1 MTRESKRERGR
12 DREGER
18 ERVLVPTVAIN
29 FYELMTFYTTT
40 STAGPCVFC
49 GYPGFH
55 VSIPNN
61 MLVLGFD
68 SACQRST

>member
-18 ERVLVPTVAIN
+18 VLVLTVAIN
-29 FYELMTFYTTT
+29 FYKLMTFYTTT

-55 VSIPNN
+55 VSIPWQQAGAW
-61 MLVLGFD
+61 L
-68 SACQRST
+68 